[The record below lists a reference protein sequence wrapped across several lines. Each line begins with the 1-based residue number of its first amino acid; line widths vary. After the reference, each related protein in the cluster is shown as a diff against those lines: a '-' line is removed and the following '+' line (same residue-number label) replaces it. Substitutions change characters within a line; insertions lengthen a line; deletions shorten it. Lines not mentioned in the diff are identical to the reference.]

1 MTSNAGEGGAGAEG
15 RGVPFLAI
23 PEAIRETARRHPEH
37 LAVIHEDVA
46 LTWREFD
53 ARLDKVAN
61 ALTEHGLL
69 RGDKIA
75 ILAINS
81 VEYLELFMGAVRAG
95 VCVVPL
101 SSMGQADACRDMI
114 DDSDSQLIFVSEDFR
129 SFIEPLLPQLG
140 KLRQDGCIAIDF
152 SGQGWQDYPR
162 WVAGASAQ
170 PCHTEIDPDDDFNII
185 YSSGTTGK
193 PKGILHSHY
202 LRSAM
207 RSLGGPLEYDRETV
221 SLVSTPLFSN
231 ATLAGVLLTLQHGGT
246 LVLMRKFDVTHFL
259 RLAETW
265 KVTHALLVPV
275 QYQRILSHPAFRDYD
290 LGSFRMKVSTS
301 APLRETIKRECLE
314 RWPGRLME
322 VYTLT
327 EGGIVAVLDAAAH
340 PDKLHTVGRA
350 GPGCVLKIL
359 GEDGQELGPGA
370 IGQVV
375 GRAPLMMKGYYKNPV
390 KTRELQWFDG
400 DGSLF
405 FRSGD
410 MGKIDADGFLQLLD
424 RQKDMIISGG
434 FNVYPADIEVLLMR
448 HPAVADIAVIGI
460 PSDEWGESAMALVVL
475 RQPASVTPAEL
486 MAWANSK
493 LGKAERLA
501 AVEIRES
508 LPRSEIGKVLKRE
521 LREPYWAGRA
531 FAI

>member
-1 MTSNAGEGGAGAEG
+1 MGGIRCQARQGRQCADGA
-15 RGVPFLAI
+15 
-23 PEAIRETARRHPEH
+23 
-37 LAVIHEDVA
+37 
-46 LTWREFD
+46 W
-53 ARLDKVAN
+53 
-61 ALTEHGLL
+61 LL

-75 ILAINS
+75 ILGVNS

-114 DDSDSQLIFVSEDFR
+114 DDSDSQLLFVSEDFR

-140 KLRQDGCIAIDF
+140 KLQRDGCFAIDF
-152 SGQGWQDYPR
+152 SAQGWQDYPR
-162 WVAGASAQ
+162 WVGAASAQ
-170 PCHTEIDPDDDFNII
+170 PCHMQIDQEDDFNII

-193 PKGILHSHY
+193 PKGIIHSHY

-207 RSLGGPLEYDRETV
+207 GSLGGPLQYDRETV

-246 LVLMRKFDVTHFL
+246 IVLMRKFDVANFL
-259 RLAETW
+259 GLAESRR
-265 KVTHALLVPV
+265 VTHALLVPV
-275 QYQRILSHPAFRDYD
+275 QYQRILSHSAFHDYD
-290 LGSFRMKVSTS
+290 LSSFRMKVSTS
-301 APLRETIKRECLE
+301 APLREAIKRECLE
-314 RWPGRLME
+314 RWPGRLVE

-327 EGGIVAVLDAAAH
+327 EGGIVAVLDATAH
-340 PDKLHTVGRA
+340 RDKLHTVGRA

-359 GEDGQELGPGA
+359 GEDGKELGPGA

-375 GRAPLMMKGYYKNPV
+375 GRAPLMMKGYYRTPGRPASCNGSTAMAVCSSAPV
-390 KTRELQWFDG
+390 IWE
-400 DGSLF
+400 
-405 FRSGD
+405 
-410 MGKIDADGFLQLLD
+410 IDADGFLQLLD

-434 FNVYPADIEVLLMR
+434 FNVYPADIEVLLMS

-493 LGKAERLA
+493 LGKAERLS

-521 LREPYWAGRA
+521 LREPYWTGQS